1 MKEAIEKAALAH
13 QKKFPI
19 DNSCSYVGSFGNGMH
34 HQSYKS
40 FIAGA
45 EFGKNEALKRVKRRL
60 MALLTNIP
68 HSEEYV
74 DPNWYT
80 GEIDIVIDE
89 INKLLKEL

>member
-1 MKEAIEKAALAH
+1 MKEAIENAALAH

-19 DNSCSYVGSFGNGMH
+19 DDRCNYVGSFGNGMR

-89 INKLLKEL
+89 INKLLK